1 MWFYIC
7 VFIIIIE
14 SLYLILKEYINELI
28 DINEK
33 KFKMIE
39 NKYNII

>member
-39 NKYNII
+39 NILII